1 LSWQRQLKRWPGWV
15 LLVLV
20 VAGFLAVGATHDT
33 GPRTPDERLE
43 DISSRLACP
52 ICAGESVFE
61 SRNSDS
67 DAIRTEIKAQIAQT
81 NLSDTQII
89 TYIAQRYGARVL
101 LVPKSSGLDSLV
113 WALPVAALVCAVVGL
128 TFAFRRW
135 RLAAD
140 TIPDDADRAL
150 VAAAIA
156 HDAGEPAPPLEPAT
170 TTDSGVTVEPAA
182 ADPPAGDPGAGE
194 GDPDEAGDGS

>member
-1 LSWQRQLKRWPGWV
+1 V

-20 VAGFLAVGATHDT
+20 VVGFLAVGSTRDA

-52 ICAGESVFE
+52 ICDGESVFE

-67 DAIRTEIKAQIAQT
+67 EAIRTEIKAQIAQS

-89 TYIAQRYGARVL
+89 TYISDRYGARVL
-101 LVPKSSGLDSLV
+101 LVPKASGIDALV
-113 WALPVAALVCAVVGL
+113 WALPVAALVCAVIGL
-128 TFAFRRW
+128 IFAFRRW

-140 TIPDDADRAL
+140 TVPDDADRAL
-150 VAAAIA
+150 VAAAMA
-156 HDAGEPAPPLEPAT
+156 DDAR
-170 TTDSGVTVEPAA
+170 
-182 ADPPAGDPGAGE
+182 ADRGDDRE
-194 GDPDEAGDGS
+194 DHDEAGA